1 MSGSIVDDI
10 ERRIAVAGV
19 PGVAVALLID
29 GAPVLERG
37 IGHRDLARTRPLDA
51 GARFYA
57 YSVTKVMLAAALLRL
72 VERGCVTLDAPVR
85 EVLPDLPYALP
96 MTLRQVLNHTGGL
109 PDYGALPA
117 YKADLRADPATP
129 WTDDAFLSRTLLR
142 GLLFPPGEGWAYSNI
157 GYLLVRRIIERL
169 TGAPLREALADLI
182 VDPLGLRQT
191 TVVAASLADTHVL
204 TPGYSSQLDAD
215 GDVHDIS
222 RRYHPGWV
230 SHGVVIATALDL
242 ARMLDGVLAG
252 DVLGPALPAAM
263 LAPVDVPFPHPL
275 FARPAYGLGLMI
287 DRASPLGLVAGHGG
301 GGPGYAAGALGVT
314 AASGHRV
321 TAVAL
326 ANRDHGE
333 IGLETAFALLRHGVE
348 LAAGGTHENT
358 PAP

>member
-1 MSGSIVDDI
+1 MSRSIVDDI
-10 ERRIAVAGV
+10 ERQIAAAGV

-29 GAPVLERG
+29 GAPALERG
-37 IGHRDLARTRPLDA
+37 IGHRDLARTSPLDA

-72 VERGCVTLDAPVR
+72 VDRAALDAPMGD
-85 EVLPDLPYALP
+85 LIPDLPYDLP
-96 MTLRQVLNHTGGL
+96 VTLRQVLNHTAGL

-129 WTDDAFLSRTLLR
+129 WTDVDFLDRTLPR

-157 GYLLVRRIIERL
+157 GYLLVRLIVERL
-169 TGAPLREALADLI
+169 AGTPLREALADLVI
-182 VDPLGLRQT
+182 GPLGLQQT
-191 TVVAASLADTHVL
+191 TVAASLDDTQLL
-204 TPGYSSQLDAD
+204 TPGYSAELDAD
-215 GDVHDIS
+215 GALHDIS

-242 ARMLDGVLAG
+242 ARMLDGILAG
-252 DVLGPALPAAM
+252 DALGPALPMAM
-263 LAPVDVPFPHPL
+263 LGPVDVPFPHPL

-301 GGPGYAAGALGVT
+301 GGPGYAAGALSVT
-314 AASGHRV
+314 GAVGHRV

-333 IGLETAFALLRHGVE
+333 IALETAFALLRHGAE
-348 LAAGGTHENT
+348 LATRC
-358 PAP
+358 